1 MNGLYA
7 LKPWY
12 ADRLSGL
19 RRALAARQVSP
30 DTLTAAGVVCA
41 AGAAAALAWLPT
53 PSAALPVAVL
63 LAGRLAFANLDGA
76 LARDTGRTT
85 RRGALLNELGDR
97 AADLLVIAGFLPL
110 APLWLVAAAA
120 FAATLPSW
128 VSLAGAAAGA
138 PRRNGGPV
146 GKTERCLLAVVA
158 AASGWA
164 VPVLAVVAAGS
175 AVTAVVR
182 AVWVWRALGK
192 PETAVA
198 AVAAVAIECAA
209 TTESDMATARGMA
222 TEKAVASEKPVVRV
236 AEPTSPATRRR
247 PSPSPPPPPPPSR
260 SRSSSPRFSSPP
272 SEPDRSLPLD
282 PGEVSGGITHTRP
295 QSPVD
300 RGTQLRGTR

>member
-12 ADRLSGL
+12 ADRLAGL

-41 AGAAAALAWLPT
+41 AGAAAALAWLPA
-53 PSAALPVAVL
+53 PPAVLVVAVL

-120 FAATLPSW
+120 FATTLPSW

-182 AVWVWRALGK
+182 AVWVWRALGR
-192 PETAVA
+192 PEA
-198 AVAAVAIECAA
+198 AVAAAA
-209 TTESDMATARGMA
+209 RERGVGTERAMATGRD
-222 TEKAVASEKPVVRV
+222 VASEKPAVRV
-236 AEPTSPATRRR
+236 AEPASSSPRRR
-247 PSPSPPPPPPPSR
+247 PSPSPAP
-260 SRSSSPRFSSPP
+260 SSSPALGSLP
-272 SEPDRSLPLD
+272 SEHDRSLPLD

-295 QSPVD
+295 QSPAD
-300 RGTQLRGTR
+300 RGTRLRGAR

>member
-30 DTLTAAGVVCA
+30 DTLTAAGVGCA
-41 AGAAAALAWLPT
+41 AGAAAALAWLPA
-53 PSAALPVAVL
+53 PLAALPVAVL
-63 LAGRLAFANLDGA
+63 LAARLAFANLDGA

-110 APLWLVAAAA
+110 APLWLVAVAA
-120 FAATLPSW
+120 FASTLPSW
-128 VSLAGAAAGA
+128 ISLAGAAADA
-138 PRRNGGPV
+138 PRRNGSPV

-175 AVTAVVR
+175 AVTAVLR
-182 AVWVWRALGK
+182 AVWVWRVLGR
-192 PETAVA
+192 PGADVA
-198 AVAAVAIECAA
+198 TGKAA
-209 TTESDMATARGMA
+209 A
-222 TEKAVASEKPVVRV
+222 TEKAEVTGEVVPAVATETAEATETAQVPV
-236 AEPTSPATRRR
+236 AEPPAPAPARTTATRRR
-247 PSPSPPPPPPPSR
+247 PTPSPTLNSPPPR
-260 SRSSSPRFSSPP
+260 
-272 SEPDRSLPLD
+272 PDRGLPLD
-282 PGEVSGGITHTRP
+282 PGEVSGSITHTRP
-295 QSPVD
+295 QSPAD

>member
-41 AGAAAALAWLPT
+41 AGAAAALAWLPA
-53 PSAALPVAVL
+53 PLAALPVAVL

-110 APLWLVAAAA
+110 APLWLVATAA
-120 FAATLPSW
+120 FAAALPSW

-175 AVTAVVR
+175 AVTAAGR

-192 PETAVA
+192 PETAATAAAAAAIERVA
-198 AVAAVAIECAA
+198 ARERGT
-209 TTESDMATARGMA
+209 TTEWDA
-222 TEKAVASEKPVVRV
+222 ASEMPVARV
-236 AEPTSPATRRR
+236 AEPAPPATRRR
-247 PSPSPPPPPPPSR
+247 PSPSPAPSPLPPKPAR
-260 SRSSSPRFSSPP
+260 G
-272 SEPDRSLPLD
+272 LPLD
-282 PGEVSGGITHTRP
+282 TGEVSGGITHTRP
-295 QSPVD
+295 QSPAD

>member
-19 RRALAARQVSP
+19 RRALASRQVSP
-30 DTLTAAGVVCA
+30 DALTAAGVVCA
-41 AGAAAALAWLPT
+41 AGAAAALAWLPA

-175 AVTAVVR
+175 AVTSVVR

-192 PETAVA
+192 PEAAVA
-198 AVAAVAIECAA
+198 AAAAVAIER
-209 TTESDMATARGMA
+209 TADGERGMA
-222 TEKAVASEKPVVRV
+222 TESDAATERAVASEKPVARV
-236 AEPTSPATRRR
+236 AEPASPATGRRPAPAPSPR
-247 PSPSPPPPPPPSR
+247 PSPLPPKPAR
-260 SRSSSPRFSSPP
+260 RG
-272 SEPDRSLPLD
+272 LPLD
-282 PGEVSGGITHTRP
+282 TGEVSGGITHTRS
-295 QSPVD
+295 QSPAD